1 MSLKLAIEKL
11 TLVLLSVA
19 ACTGWALSQNEE
31 LLRTDAEVGRHGGRL
46 VVSQRAEPKTLNP
59 VTAVDSASRDVIRR
73 MFADLIHINRQSF
86 QTEAALVK
94 SWTATPDGRSYTL
107 SLRRGLRFS
116 DGKPFDADDVIFTF
130 QVYLDEK
137 VHSPQRDLLVVGDR
151 PIAVTKLDAH
161 TVRFEFSKPYA
172 AAERLF
178 DSVAI
183 LPRHLLEPAYKEGK
197 IAQAWALNT
206 PPEQMAGLGPFRLKQ
221 YVPGE
226 RITLERNPY
235 YWKVDQKG
243 QRLPYLDEL
252 TFLFV
257 PSDDA
262 QVLRFQAGE
271 SDVISRLSAENYS
284 VLARDQQ
291 TRGYTLHDLGAGLE
305 YNFLYFNLND
315 DTAGRLP
322 QVERSQ
328 AWFRDLRFR
337 QAVSAALD
345 RDAIVRLVFQGRA
358 TPLWGP
364 VTPGNKLWLNTALP
378 RPPPSLA
385 HARDLLRSAGFSW
398 KGDTL
403 VDAAGRPVEFT
414 IITSASNNQRRQ
426 MATIVQEDLRR
437 LGMRVQVVP
446 LEFRAYVDRM
456 MQTHDY
462 DAAIMAIQSGDVD
475 PTSDMNVWMSN
486 GSTHVWHLGE
496 KQPATPWEAEIDR
509 LLQEQ
514 LVTLDYKRRKLIFD
528 RVQTIISEQLPISC
542 LVSPNILVGAKNRLG
557 NLRPSILDHYTLS
570 NVEEL
575 FWHQQ

>member
-1 MSLKLAIEKL
+1 MKLAIEKL
-11 TLVLLSVA
+11 ALILLIVA
-19 ACTGWALSQNEE
+19 ACTAWALPEDEE
-31 LLRTDAEVGRHGGRL
+31 LLRTNAEVGRRGGRL

-73 MFADLIHINRQSF
+73 LSADLIHINRQSF

-94 SWTATPDGRSYTL
+94 SWTATRDGRSYTL
-107 SLRRGLRFS
+107 SLRRGLKFS
-116 DGKPFDADDVIFTF
+116 DGKPCDADDVVFTF

-137 VHSPQRDLLVVGDR
+137 VHSPQRDLLVVGDK

-161 TVRFEFSKPYA
+161 TVRLEFSKPYA

-197 IAQAWALNT
+197 ISQSWGLNT

-221 YVPGE
+221 YVPAE

-271 SDVISRLSAENYS
+271 TDVISRLSAENYS
-284 VLARDQQ
+284 VLAREQQ

-322 QVERSQ
+322 EVERSQ
-328 AWFRDLRFR
+328 AWFRDLKFR

-345 RDAIVRLVFQGRA
+345 REDIVRLVFQGRA

-378 RPPPSLA
+378 RSPPSIA
-385 HARDLLRSAGFSW
+385 GARDLLKAAGFSW

-403 VDAAGRPVEFT
+403 VDASGQPVEFT

-426 MATIVQEDLRR
+426 MATLVQEDLRK

-475 PTSDMNVWMSN
+475 PTSDMNVWMSS
-486 GSTHVWHLGE
+486 GGTHIWHLGE
-496 KQPATPWEAEIDR
+496 IRPATPWEAEIDR
-509 LLQEQ
+509 LMQEQ
-514 LVTLDYKRRKLIFD
+514 LVTLDYKRRKLAFD
-528 RVQTIISEQLPISC
+528 RVQRIISEQLPMIC
-542 LVSPNILVGAKNRLG
+542 LVSPNILLGAKNSLG
-557 NLRPSILDHYTLS
+557 NFRPSILDHYTLS

-575 FWHQQ
+575 FWRQQ

>member
-1 MSLKLAIEKL
+1 MKLAIAKL
-11 TLVLLSVA
+11 TLVLLITSACSA
-19 ACTGWALSQNEE
+19 AAQAQDEE
-31 LLRTDAEVGRHGGRL
+31 LLKTNAEVGRRGGRL

-73 MFADLIHINRQSF
+73 MSADLIHINRQSF
-86 QTEAALVK
+86 QTEAALAK
-94 SWTATPDGRSYTL
+94 SWTASADGRNYTL
-107 SLRRGLRFS
+107 SLRRGLKFS
-116 DGKPFDADDVIFTF
+116 DGKPFDADDVVFTF

-137 VHSPQRDLLVVGDR
+137 EHSPQRDLLVVGDK
-151 PIAVTKLDAH
+151 PIAVIKLDAH

-172 AAERLF
+172 AAEHLF

-183 LPRHLLEPAYKEGK
+183 LPRHLLEPAYKAGK
-197 IAQAWALNT
+197 VSQSWAVNT

-235 YWKVDQKG
+235 YWKADQKG

-271 SDVISRLSAENYS
+271 SDVISRLSAENYA
-284 VLARDQQ
+284 VLAREQQ
-291 TRGYTLHDLGAGLE
+291 TRGYTLHDLGPGLE
-305 YNFLYFNLND
+305 FNFFFFNLND

-322 QVERSQ
+322 EVERRQ
-328 AWFRDLRFR
+328 TWFRDLNFR
-337 QAVSAALD
+337 QAVSLALD
-345 RDAIVRLVFQGRA
+345 REAIVRLVFQGRA

-364 VTPGNKLWLNTALP
+364 VTPGNKLWVNGALP
-378 RPPPSLA
+378 KPPPSLA
-385 HARDLLRSAGFSW
+385 RARDLLKSAGFSW
-398 KGDTL
+398 KD
-403 VDAAGRPVEFT
+403 DALLDSSGRPVEFT
-414 IITSASNNQRRQ
+414 IITSASNNQRRH
-426 MATIVQEDLRR
+426 MATLVQEDLRK

-462 DAAIMAIQSGDVD
+462 DAAMMAIQSGDVD
-475 PTSDMNVWMSN
+475 PTSDMNVWMSD
-486 GSTHVWHLGE
+486 GGTHVWHLGE
-496 KQPATPWEAEIDR
+496 KKPATPWEAEIDR
-509 LLQEQ
+509 LMQEQ
-514 LVTLDYKRRKLIFD
+514 LVTLDYKRRKLAFD
-528 RVQTIISEQLPISC
+528 RVQTIIAEQLPIIC
-542 LVSPNILVGAKNRLG
+542 LVSPNILVGAKNKLG

-575 FWHQQ
+575 FWRQP